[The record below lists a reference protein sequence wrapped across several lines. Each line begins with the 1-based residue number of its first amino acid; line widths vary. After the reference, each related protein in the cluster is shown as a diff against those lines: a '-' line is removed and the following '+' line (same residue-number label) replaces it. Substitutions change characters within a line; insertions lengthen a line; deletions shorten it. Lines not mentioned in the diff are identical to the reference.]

1 MSNDETPTGKRRAG
15 YRPALVLL
23 VLLAA
28 VLVGV
33 ALKFSTRE
41 QRTEIIDS
49 EQTKQQDTGLAVPR

>member
-1 MSNDETPTGKRRAG
+1 
-15 YRPALVLL
+15 LVLL